1 MCQDSTSVPVDTMIH
16 RKVTLHRVPVVLRVT
31 GQVVFGVL
39 GGGIGAITGRIHPA
53 IGGVGW
59 TVGSAF
65 GVFALGDG
73 GTHRGSYL
81 WTLAAG
87 AGTILAWTPAL
98 VNARGIEA
106 IGPAIGAGFT
116 SLIAEIVVYH
126 VTEEDPAD
134 QKVSVDVIPGI
145 LNNRSVGELSC
156 DDGWSVTVRIVI

>member
-1 MCQDSTSVPVDTMIH
+1 MCQDSTSVPVDTMMH
-16 RKVTLHRVPVVLRVT
+16 RRVTLHRVLVVLRVT
-31 GQVVFGVL
+31 GQVAFGFL
-39 GGGIGAITGRIHPA
+39 GGIIAAQTGRIHPA

-87 AGTILAWTPAL
+87 TGTMLVWTPAL
-98 VNARGIEA
+98 INARGFEA
-106 IGPAIGAGFT
+106 FAPIFGAGVT

-126 VTEEDPAD
+126 VTEDEPAD
-134 QKVSVDVIPGI
+134 QKLTIGITPGMSMGTSVRLPSNMQGCTVSIR
-145 LNNRSVGELSC
+145 LAL
-156 DDGWSVTVRIVI
+156 